1 MDAGLEDTT
10 GTQTMNQQ
18 TNPTDRFFEAS
29 LVALLLIPI
38 GYLAYKWSSLPLSV
52 PLHWNAAGE
61 ADRYGDRSD
70 LLLPLALVLLVPYAT
85 LLLAPRIDPR
95 KKNLSTSSKAFRGA
109 RLTVSLFTC
118 CIALVIV
125 YSAEGHTVPPGDVVF
140 PLCFL
145 LLAGLGNFLP
155 ALRSNHFIGIRTPWT
170 IDSEENWRRTHRFG
184 ARLYFWGGLAGAV
197 IVFLIIDQQHRFNF
211 FLPAFLGIALT
222 PVLYSYLLH
231 HRSQRTEP

>member
-1 MDAGLEDTT
+1 MNEPTT
-10 GTQTMNQQ
+10 P
-18 TNPTDRFFEAS
+18 TNRLFEAS
-29 LVALLLIPI
+29 LVVLLLIPF
-38 GYLAYKWSSLPLSV
+38 GYLAYKWSSLPSSV

-61 ADRYGDRSD
+61 ADRYGDRSE
-70 LLLPLALVLLVPYAT
+70 LLIPLALVLLLPYAA
-85 LLLAPRIDPR
+85 LRLAPRIDPR

-109 RLTVSLFTC
+109 RLTLALFTC

-125 YSAEGHTVPPGDVVF
+125 YSADGHNVPPGDVVF

-145 LLAGLGNFLP
+145 MLACLGNFLP
-155 ALRSNHFIGIRTPWT
+155 ALRSNYFIGIRTPWT

-197 IVFLIIDQQHRFNF
+197 IVFLINDQQHRFNF
-211 FLPAFLGIALT
+211 FLPTFLGIALT

>member
-1 MDAGLEDTT
+1 MNERTT
-10 GTQTMNQQ
+10 PKN
-18 TNPTDRFFEAS
+18 RLFEAS
-29 LVALLLIPI
+29 LVVLMLTPI
-38 GYLAYKWSSLPLSV
+38 GYLAYVWSSLPSSV

-61 ADRYGDRSD
+61 ADRYGDRSE
-70 LLLPLALVLLVPYAT
+70 LLIPLALVLLLPYAA

-95 KKNLSTSSKAFRGA
+95 KKNLLASSKAFRGA
-109 RLTVSLFTC
+109 RLTMALFTC

-125 YSAEGHTVPPGDVVF
+125 YSAEGHMVPPGDTVF

-145 LLAGLGNFLP
+145 MLAGLGNFLP

-184 ARLYFWGGLAGAV
+184 ARLYFWGGLAGAL
-197 IVFLIIDQQHRFNF
+197 IVFLITDAQQRFTF
-211 FLPAFLGIALT
+211 FLPTFLVIALT

-231 HRSQRTEP
+231 HRSQRTQQ